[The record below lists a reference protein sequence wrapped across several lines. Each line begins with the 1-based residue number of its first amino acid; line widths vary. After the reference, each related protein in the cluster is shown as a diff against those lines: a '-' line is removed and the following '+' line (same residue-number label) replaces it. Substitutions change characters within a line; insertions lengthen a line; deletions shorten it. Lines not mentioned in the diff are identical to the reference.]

1 MSIPLPNL
9 YTKKFNDI
17 SDEMLAAIPK
27 YTDKWTNHNPS
38 DPGITILEMLAW
50 IADTTL
56 YRIDRIPEETYI
68 TFLRLVAGAAGS
80 EDVDNL
86 LKKLDLDQKSD
97 LDHSHKKILTLLK
110 EVEDGKEKTVEE
122 IKAAVLVFLSS
133 RFRAVTEEDFCSLAI
148 EATDQNDSSPKV
160 KRAIV
165 SSKGTKVEIIIVP
178 DNWAEYEDLTKY
190 EDEKLPKTE
199 KEARYKVLTDQ
210 VTDYLSPRKLI
221 GTVIKVKIPVFS
233 PVKIDIEIL
242 SSPHMRFE
250 NVAEDVINGIRNY
263 LDPFVGGPE
272 GKGWPYGKSLTV
284 YKVAQLVEETEGVEI
299 MISLIFDGDKDLKV
313 KETGGF
319 FVPTV
324 NVTQNVKKEGK

>member
-56 YRIDRIPEETYI
+56 YRIDRIPEETYT

-80 EDVDNL
+80 EDVENL
-86 LKKLDLDQKSD
+86 LKKSD

-122 IKAAVLVFLSS
+122 IKAAVLIFLSS
-133 RFRAVTEEDFCSLAI
+133 RFRAVTEEDFCGLAI
-148 EATDQNDSSPKV
+148 EATDQNDSSLKV

-165 SSKGTKVEIIIVP
+165 SSKGTKVEIIVVP

-190 EDEKLPKTE
+190 EDEKLPETE
-199 KEARYKVLTDQ
+199 KEARYKVLTGQ

-221 GTVIKVKIPVFS
+221 GTVIEVKRPVFT
-233 PVKIDIEIL
+233 PVKIDIKIL

-299 MISLIFDGDKDLKV
+299 TISLLFDGDKDLKV

-324 NVTQNVKKEGK
+324 NVTQDVKKEGK